1 MTWRVTRQLNVRNPK
16 AAAKYL
22 LEKWGI
28 EIAPR
33 TLANKRWSGGGPR
46 FYRANRQIIY
56 GDDHLDEYAIQT
68 LGQPLSSTS
77 DRGCDEPPHAALP
90 NANDKRVA

>member
-56 GDDHLDEYAIQT
+56 GDDHLDEYAIEV

-77 DRGCDEPPHAALP
+77 DRG
-90 NANDKRVA
+90 V